1 MNAIEKR
8 KIHESHSVDD
18 LTLTSHRF
26 ESSKLQYIKQMMY
39 QYLVSRDEDVRNHLE
54 VAFESIFQ
62 FSQKER
68 EAIEARRKESVQ
80 DTLASI
86 SSYLSLGNK

>member
-8 KIHESHSVDD
+8 KIQESHSVDD
-18 LTLTSHRF
+18 LTLTSNRF

-39 QYLVSRDEDVRNHLE
+39 QYLVCRDADVKDHLE
-54 VAFESIFQ
+54 IAFESIFQ

-80 DTLASI
+80 DTLTSI
-86 SSYLSLGNK
+86 SSYLSLGSK

>member
-1 MNAIEKR
+1 M
-8 KIHESHSVDD
+8 DD
-18 LTLTSHRF
+18 LTITSNRF
-26 ESSKLQYIKQMMY
+26 ESSKLQYVKQMVY
-39 QYLVSRDEDVRNHLE
+39 QYLVCRDADVKHHLE

-68 EAIEARRKESVQ
+68 DAIEARRKESAQ

-86 SSYLSLGNK
+86 SSYLALGSK